1 MLCVQGEEA
10 EQGGGLRVVR
20 AGRALV
26 LTCFPVA
33 VAAVGAPGARAAGQG
48 PVVAELAVVAVL
60 AHVSEEVA
68 AHDGLRVLAREVPR
82 RLPLLRLLEAHSRL
96 GEVPLVFL
104 VLLPALRPHG
114 EELLLARRLIGRV
127 LAPVGVLV
135 EAPAAASPAASP
147 LRASLI
153 PTLVERVLVRGW
165 GKGRRHEELGHELAV
180 LDRELGRGRAIVH
193 GEAP

>member
-26 LTCFPVA
+26 LTRFPVA
-33 VAAVGAPGARAAGQG
+33 VAAVGAPGARAAGQR
-48 PVVAELAVVAVL
+48 PVVRELAVVAVL

-68 AHDGLRVLAREVPR
+68 AHDGLRVLSGKVPR
-82 RLPLLRLLEAHSRL
+82 HLPLLRLLEAHSRL

-104 VLLPALRPHG
+104 VLLSTFSSHG
-114 EELLLARRLIGRV
+114 EELLLARLVRGI

-135 EAPAAASPAASP
+135 EAPTSASASPAA
-147 LRASLI
+147 LASLI
-153 PTLVERVLVRGW
+153 PALVERVLVRRW
-165 GKGRRHEELGHELAV
+165 GKRRW
-180 LDRELGRGRAIVH
+180 DK
-193 GEAP
+193 

>member
-26 LTCFPVA
+26 LSRTLPVA
-33 VAAVGAPGARAAGQG
+33 VAAVGAPRTRAAGQG

-114 EELLLARRLIGRV
+114 EELLLARRLIGQV
-127 LAPVGVLV
+127 LAPIRVLV
-135 EAPAAASPAASP
+135 EASTSPSASTAALAS
-147 LRASLI
+147 SLI
-153 PTLVERVLVRGW
+153 TALI
-165 GKGRRHEELGHELAV
+165 KC
-180 LDRELGRGRAIVH
+180 
-193 GEAP
+193 

>member
-26 LTCFPVA
+26 LTTFPVA
-33 VAAVGAPGARAAGQG
+33 VAAVGAPRTGPSGQG

-82 RLPLLRLLEAHSRL
+82 HLPLRRLLEAGARL

-104 VLLPALRPHG
+104 VLLSRFGPHG
-114 EELLLARRLIGRV
+114 EELLFSWSFRRV
-127 LAPVGVLV
+127 LAPIRVLV
-135 EAPAAASPAASP
+135 EASSAASSAAAA
-147 LRASLI
+147 LGASLI
-153 PTLVERVLVRGW
+153 PTLVERVLVR
-165 GKGRRHEELGHELAV
+165 
-180 LDRELGRGRAIVH
+180 
-193 GEAP
+193 

>member
-26 LTCFPVA
+26 LTTFPVA
-33 VAAVGAPGARAAGQG
+33 VAAVGAPRTGPSGQG

-82 RLPLLRLLEAHSRL
+82 HLPLRRLLEADARL

-104 VLLPALRPHG
+104 VLLARLRPDRKQ
-114 EELLLARRLIGRV
+114 LLLARLFWRV
-127 LAPVGVLV
+127 FFAPIRVLV
-135 EAPAAASPAASP
+135 EAPTSASASPAA
-147 LRASLI
+147 LASLI
-153 PTLVERVLVRGW
+153 PALVERVLVRRW
-165 GKGRRHEELGHELAV
+165 GKRRRYEQLRNELAV
-180 LDRELGRGRAIVH
+180 LDRELRRRRAVIDS
-193 GEAP
+193 